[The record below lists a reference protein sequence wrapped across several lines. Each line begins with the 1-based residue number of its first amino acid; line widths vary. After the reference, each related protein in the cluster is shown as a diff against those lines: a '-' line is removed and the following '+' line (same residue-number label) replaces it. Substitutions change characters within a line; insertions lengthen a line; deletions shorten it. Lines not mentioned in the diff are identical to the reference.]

1 MDNMINEIY
10 QCLIIN
16 KSIEEVIFSSVISV
30 PLLYYTYNVF
40 MFLFFNKPF
49 NSRLINRN
57 VPYSTL
63 KNYYLLFT
71 LVIISFLFIMMLV
84 LIIYECL

>member
-1 MDNMINEIY
+1 MINEIY

-16 KSIEEVIFSSVISV
+16 ESIEEVIFSSVISV

-40 MFLFFNKPF
+40 TFLFFNKPF

>member
-16 KSIEEVIFSSVISV
+16 ESIEEVIFSSVISV

>member
-16 KSIEEVIFSSVISV
+16 ESIEEVILCLVLSV

-71 LVIISFLFIMMLV
+71 LVFISFLFIMML
-84 LIIYECL
+84 LLMIYACL

>member
-1 MDNMINEIY
+1 MINENY

-16 KSIEEVIFSSVISV
+16 ESIEEVIFSSVISV

-71 LVIISFLFIMMLV
+71 LVFISFLFIMML
-84 LIIYECL
+84 LLMIYACL

>member
-16 KSIEEVIFSSVISV
+16 ESIEEVIFSSVISV

-40 MFLFFNKPF
+40 TFLFFNKPF
-49 NSRLINRN
+49 NSRIINRN

>member
-16 KSIEEVIFSSVISV
+16 ESIEEVIFSSVISV

-40 MFLFFNKPF
+40 TFLFFNKPF

-57 VPYSTL
+57 VSYSTL
-63 KNYYLLFT
+63 KNYHLLFT
-71 LVIISFLFIMMLV
+71 LAIISFLFIMMLV
-84 LIIYECL
+84 LMIYECL

>member
-16 KSIEEVIFSSVISV
+16 ESIEEVIFSSVISV

-40 MFLFFNKPF
+40 TFLFFNKPF

>member
-16 KSIEEVIFSSVISV
+16 ESIEEVIFSSVISV

-40 MFLFFNKPF
+40 TFLFFNKPF

-63 KNYYLLFT
+63 KNYLLLF
-71 LVIISFLFIMMLV
+71 VVVSQSFVFIMMLV
-84 LIIYECL
+84 LMIYECL